1 MKRFK
6 VDNRRTRILTPDEQR
21 RIIEVAPRKLRTLI
35 AMALIT
41 GARAGELL
49 GLKWEHV
56 SGADLTF
63 LHTKNGKARRIPCPT
78 RAVLAALPRQHAYV
92 WTNNRTETRYTV
104 NGAAR
109 VFRRAV
115 DPPSADQAW
124 VLQRT
129 NAGAQ
134 GPVAGGDA
142 EIARNDRGDG
152 DPVER
157 VIGRRCLRR
166 SPRRHSGPL

>member
-1 MKRFK
+1 VKRFK

-78 RAVLAALPRQHAYV
+78 RAVLAA
-92 WTNNRTETRYTV
+92 
-104 NGAAR
+104 AA
-109 VFRRAV
+109 
-115 DPPSADQAW
+115 P
-124 VLQRT
+124 
-129 NAGAQ
+129 
-134 GPVAGGDA
+134 
-142 EIARNDRGDG
+142 AR
-152 DPVER
+152 
-157 VIGRRCLRR
+157 LR
-166 SPRRHSGPL
+166 LDE